1 MGFFLFILLNAVLFI
16 RPAEIVP
23 ALMDL
28 PIYEALIV
36 LCLVASLPDLIR
48 MLTRERWTKMPIL
61 VGVLGLWGS
70 IVLSLVF
77 TSRVSEARV
86 EATLFLKVVLYY
98 VLLITNVSA
107 KERLNRFVASLAV
120 FTFVMT
126 SLSLLQYHEW
136 VNIPA
141 LASYRERQDDVIDPQ
156 TGEPTYLLRLVGAG
170 IFNDPNDL
178 CLILCLGAFFCAYLA
193 RERGGGLRR
202 YAWLV
207 PVPLFGY
214 ALSLTHSRGGFLAML
229 AGLLTMF
236 ANRYGVRKTAVM
248 SALVLPVL
256 FFVFAGRQTSIST
269 SEGTGQHRIQLWSEG
284 LSMLSGKA
292 LAFGIGKGMVVE
304 ELGYVSHNSYVQ
316 SYVELGLVGGTIFLG
331 MFAYSIRALT
341 YVRSSCPDLDADLR
355 RFQPYLL
362 AVVVSFA
369 VGYMSLSRGYSLTT
383 YLVFGLVTSFMRVSD
398 PRPEPPWLKLGP
410 ALVAQ
415 LASVSLVFVAAIY
428 LFIRLSL
435 RWGTE

>member
-1 MGFFLFILLNAVLFI
+1 VGFFLFILLNAVLFI

-36 LCLVASLPDLIR
+36 LCFVASLPDLIR
-48 MLTRERWTKMPIL
+48 MLTQERWAKMPIF
-61 VGVLGLWGS
+61 VGVLGIWVA
-70 IVLSLVF
+70 IVLSQVF
-77 TSRVSEARV
+77 NSRLSEART
-86 EATLFLKVVLYY
+86 EAILFSKIVLYY
-98 VLLITNVSA
+98 VLLITNVSS
-107 KERLNRFVASLAV
+107 KERLGRFVASLAV

-141 LASYRERQDDVIDPQ
+141 LAAYRERQDDVIDPA
-156 TGEPTYLLRLVGAG
+156 TGEPAYLLRLVGAG

-178 CLILCLGAFFCAYLA
+178 CLILCLGAFFCVYLA
-193 RERGGGLRR
+193 RERSSGLRR
-202 YAWLV
+202 YAWLM

-236 ANRYGVRKTAVM
+236 ANRYGMRKTALM

-256 FFVFAGRQTSIST
+256 FLAFAGRQTSIST
-269 SEGTGQHRIQLWSEG
+269 SEGTGQQRIQLWSEG
-284 LSMLSGKA
+284 LSMLGGKA

-331 MFAYSIRALT
+331 MFVYSVRALA
-341 YVRSSCPDLDADLR
+341 YVRTSCPSLDTDLR

-383 YLVFGLVTSFMRVSD
+383 YLVFGLVTAFMRLSD
-398 PRPEPPWLKLGP
+398 PRPAAPWLKLGP
-410 ALVAQ
+410 ALLAQ
-415 LASVSLVFVAAIY
+415 LASVSLVFIAAIY

-435 RWGTE
+435 RWGSE